1 MNFMGWITDAAQ
13 QALDAIQ
20 EPHVERKRYTVQ
32 RVAWVMTT
40 GIMLNGELSFAEDA
54 VFKVRDTQ
62 GKRDRQLC
70 ARSVWYRSETGW
82 KFLPDV
88 AAALSACLA
97 AARAWKA
104 ATVERAQIAAWEKMQ
119 LLLAEKAPDAI
130 VNGLTGLIED
140 KTVRGD
146 HRLAAVDRLTQFS
159 FPDLAARIPGERAAL
174 MEVQGLDAL
183 IDAEL
188 ARVAGHGESRV
199 ADPVADQSH
208 EFPGLS
214 DEAG

>member
-1 MNFMGWITDAAQ
+1 MMGWITDEAQ
-13 QALDAIQ
+13 RALAAIQ

-32 RVAWVMTT
+32 RIAWVMIT
-40 GIMLNGELSFAEDA
+40 GVMVNGDLSFAEDA
-54 VFKVRDTQ
+54 IFRVRDAQ
-62 GKRDRQLC
+62 GKRDRQIC
-70 ARSVWYRSETGW
+70 ARSVWYRRETGW
-82 KFLPDV
+82 RFLPDV
-88 AAALSACLA
+88 AAALSACLQA
-97 AARAWKA
+97 AAEWKQN
-104 ATVERAQIAAWEKMQ
+104 TVQRAQIAAWEKGQ

-140 KTVRGD
+140 RSVRGD

-208 EFPGLS
+208 EFPGVS